1 MKYHSLQ
8 IKSVEFYLHYLQFS
22 FCIENNEEEINMTL
36 ERKIA
41 KIFNLTDENWMK
53 HANPWS
59 VWTRYSVLPII
70 ALAFWSRV
78 WIGWWSLLPAL
89 LSLAWM
95 FVNPVFFKK
104 PTSTKNW
111 ASKSVLGERVYLNR
125 DSIDIPKHHKVMPN
139 ILNGISSIGM
149 IFAIYAIVVLSVWP
163 AIFGISL
170 AYLGKSWYLDRMVWL
185 YEDMKDVPEYNTWLY

>member
-1 MKYHSLQ
+1 
-8 IKSVEFYLHYLQFS
+8 
-22 FCIENNEEEINMTL
+22 MTF

-41 KIFNLTDENWMK
+41 RIFNLTDENWMK

-70 ALAFWSRV
+70 VLAFWSRV
-78 WIGWWSLLPAL
+78 WIGWWALLPVVA
-89 LSLAWM
+89 SLAWM
-95 FVNPVFFKK
+95 FFNPVFFQK
-104 PTSTKNW
+104 PESTNNW

-125 DSIDIPKHHKVMPN
+125 DTIDIPKHHKVMPN

-149 IFAIYAIVVLSVWP
+149 LFAIYGVVVLSVWP
-163 AIFGISL
+163 ALFGISL

-185 YEDMKDVPEYNTWLY
+185 FEDMKDVPEYAAWLY